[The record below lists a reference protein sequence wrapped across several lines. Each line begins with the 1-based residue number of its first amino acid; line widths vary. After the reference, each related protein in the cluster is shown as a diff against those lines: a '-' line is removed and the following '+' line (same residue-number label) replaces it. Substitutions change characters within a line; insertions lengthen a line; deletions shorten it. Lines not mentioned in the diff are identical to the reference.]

1 MSAARVRERA
11 SDRLLALVTARAP
24 SRPVAITRIVLGTV
38 ILAHAAETW
47 RVLRRLAD
55 PSILRL
61 PEWSFMPAPTPALVV
76 ALAVLWGVTA
86 ITFALGY
93 RTWVSGS
100 LLAGVLAFV
109 LCLDEQTYSN
119 HLYLMTILVGLL
131 TLADCGAAL
140 SLDARRAG
148 ARPDVPA
155 WPVTLLKAQL
165 SIVYGFAA
173 LAKLNA
179 VYLSGRA
186 LARVVPWREIA
197 AVFGMRATVY
207 IVIAASIAAVV
218 TEMLLAVWFW
228 SPRWRAPAVALG
240 ILLHGGI
247 VALMPGKFPL
257 ALFAGVMF
265 SLYPLFW
272 GDRRPERVGQSID
285 TGRPG
290 PDRSRPR
297 ERQALTA

>member
-1 MSAARVRERA
+1 VNVPRVVDRA
-11 SDRLLALVTARAP
+11 SDRLLGLVTARAP
-24 SRPVAITRIVLGTV
+24 ARLVAITRIVIGVV
-38 ILAHAAETW
+38 ILAHAVETW
-47 RVLRRLAD
+47 RVLRGLAD
-55 PSILRL
+55 PLLLRL
-61 PEWSFMPAPTPALVV
+61 PGWSFMPAPTPALVI
-76 ALAVLWGVTA
+76 ALTVIWGLTA

-93 RTWVSGS
+93 RTRVSGS
-100 LLAGVLAFV
+100 ALVAALAIV

-119 HLYLMTILVGLL
+119 HLYLMTIVVGLL

-173 LAKLNA
+173 VAKLNG

-186 LARVVPWREIA
+186 LARVVPWQPIA
-197 AVFGMRATVY
+197 AVVGMRATVY

-218 TEMLLAVWFW
+218 TELLLAVWFW
-228 SPRWRAPAVALG
+228 SPRWRARAVVLG
-240 ILLHGGI
+240 ILLHTGI

-272 GDRRPERVGQSID
+272 GDRSRERVGLSI
-285 TGRPG
+285 GAG
-290 PDRSRPR
+290 QPDADGSRAR
-297 ERQALTA
+297 EQRALTA